1 VKRRRRRNA
10 TQLVAARTLIDIRQ
24 KKRTFLKEVGAILSE
39 ALGFDVKV
47 SLSKPD
53 PHANLSPEQRR
64 YARMSRA
71 DARAQVRDAFAP
83 LDGRKS

>member
-1 VKRRRRRNA
+1 MTMPKPKRRRRRRST

-24 KKRTFLKEVGAILSE
+24 KKRAFLKEVGTILSE

-47 SLSKPD
+47 SLAKPD

-64 YARMSRA
+64 YARMSRKE
-71 DARAQVRDAFAP
+71 ARAQIRDAFAP
-83 LDGRKS
+83 